1 MRGENPFDVSAGRE
15 EVLGAVLGALARLEL
30 VGRRLADGSIA
41 ADVRT
46 PSGTIHLAFQ
56 VDSLGTLECVVLYP
70 FTPVSDLSDTV
81 VLANLRL
88 RFARLDFDQTARRI
102 FLRAFLPLAWAGDP
116 HRTIPF
122 LVTALLAIGDLLY
135 APLASVSAGLA
146 DRHAVLSCLDSTRA
160 HLESALAGPG
170 SVDDGP

>member
-15 EVLGAVLGALARLEL
+15 EVLRAVLGALSRLEL
-30 VGRRLADGSIA
+30 AGRRLTDGSVV

-46 PSGTIHLAFQ
+46 PSGTVHLAFQ
-56 VDSLGTLECVVLYP
+56 LDTLGTLECVVLYP
-70 FTPVSDLSDTV
+70 FSPVSDLSDTV
-81 VLANLRL
+81 VHANLRL
-88 RFARLDFDQTARRI
+88 RFARLDFDPTARRI

-146 DRHAVLSCLDSTRA
+146 DRHAVLACLDSTRA
-160 HLESALAGPG
+160 RLEAALAGAV
-170 SVDDGP
+170 SDDGGA